1 MIKAYIET
9 KCKRPD
15 GSYDSYCT
23 LEVQVKVTDVP
34 RKGQTQSGYGRN
46 LPTQYMVRFND
57 KWHRVKCI
65 CFSNSGTLFIGK
77 RYTNECNVRIDQE

>member
-1 MIKAYIET
+1 MIKAYVQT
-9 KCKRPD
+9 KHLRTD
-15 GSYDSYCT
+15 GTYDSFGT
-23 LEVQVKVTDVP
+23 FEVEIKVTAVP

-46 LPTQYMVRFND
+46 LPTQYVIRFND

-77 RYTNECNVRIDQE
+77 RYTNECNVRIDHE